1 MEQENTDF
9 DFIEEYRHDVSDRV
23 KALQAAYDQDGAV
36 KRLNVS
42 EKEVGASPLPF
53 FCMQCNDSQHDKI
66 GLEGTWMCGV
76 HLRRLCS
83 PESRV
88 AQQVVTTQA
97 CKSVEGHLQA
107 K

>member
-42 EKEVGASPLPF
+42 EKEVGASPLPKDA
-53 FCMQCNDSQHDKI
+53 CNAMTLSM
-66 GLEGTWMCGV
+66 T
-76 HLRRLCS
+76 R
-83 PESRV
+83 
-88 AQQVVTTQA
+88 
-97 CKSVEGHLQA
+97 
-107 K
+107 